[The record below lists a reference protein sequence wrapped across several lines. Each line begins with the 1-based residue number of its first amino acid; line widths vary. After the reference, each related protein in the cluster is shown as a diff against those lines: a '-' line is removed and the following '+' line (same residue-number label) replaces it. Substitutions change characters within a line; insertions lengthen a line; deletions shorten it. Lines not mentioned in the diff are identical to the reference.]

1 MSQRPGPT
9 ARLIAALELFAAWL
23 LAAITALTFTS
34 VVLRYAF
41 NWSIPDSFDAGRNLL
56 GIAIFWGIA
65 LAAYRGEHITV
76 DLLWSALGPRA
87 RRIMDAFAGIVTL
100 LCLAVFTWAMA
111 DKVLSTYRDNVLTFD
126 LHLPVWIFYAVA
138 WVGLALCI
146 PLLLTRLWRQFTQP
160 EAGEASATRTTPLKP
175 G

>member
-1 MSQRPGPT
+1 MSQRRG
-9 ARLIAALELFAAWL
+9 LIDRWIGAMELFAAWL
-23 LAAITALTFTS
+23 LAAITALTFIS

-41 NWSIPDSFDAGRNLL
+41 NWSIPDAFDIGRNLL
-56 GIAIFWGIA
+56 GVAIFWGIA

-87 RRIMDAFAGIVTL
+87 RRAMDAFAGTLAL
-100 LCLAVFTWAMA
+100 LCLAVFMWAMA

-138 WVGLALCI
+138 WIGLALCI
-146 PLLLTRLWRQFTQP
+146 PLLLLRLWRQL
-160 EAGEASATRTTPLKP
+160 TRAQTSVPTTAVE
-175 G
+175 

>member
-1 MSQRPGPT
+1 MSQRPGLMGRVIG
-9 ARLIAALELFAAWL
+9 AMELFAAWL

-87 RRIMDAFAGIVTL
+87 RRVLDAFAGVVAL
-100 LCLAVFTWAMA
+100 LCLAVFAWAMA

-126 LHLPVWIFYAVA
+126 LHLPVWMFYALA
-138 WVGLALCI
+138 WFGLALCV
-146 PLLLTRLWRQFTQP
+146 PLLLLRLWRQ
-160 EAGEASATRTTPLKP
+160 ATRTEAAKPPQSPTPE
-175 G
+175 

>member
-9 ARLIAALELFAAWL
+9 ARLLAAMELFAAWL
-23 LAAITALTFTS
+23 LAAITALTFIS

-87 RRIMDAFAGIVTL
+87 RRVMDAFAGIVTL
-100 LCLAVFTWAMA
+100 LCVAVFAWAMA

-138 WVGLALCI
+138 WAGLALCI
-146 PLLLTRLWRQFTQP
+146 PLLLARLWRQLMRP
-160 EAGEASATRTTPLKP
+160 EAGEPAQPAAPH
-175 G
+175 

>member
-1 MSQRPGPT
+1 MG
-9 ARLIAALELFAAWL
+9 RLI
-23 LAAITALTFTS
+23 
-34 VVLRYAF
+34 

-87 RRIMDAFAGIVTL
+87 RRAMDAFAGTVAL
-100 LCLAVFTWAMA
+100 LCLAVFAWAMG

-126 LHLPVWIFYAVA
+126 LHLPVCMFYAVA
-138 WVGLALCI
+138 WIGLALCV
-146 PLLLTRLWRQFTQP
+146 PLLLLRFWRQVTRIEADQP
-160 EAGEASATRTTPLKP
+160 SRSPAPE
-175 G
+175 

>member
-1 MSQRPGPT
+1 MSQRPGPP

-23 LAAITALTFTS
+23 LAAITTLTFTS

-76 DLLWSALGPRA
+76 DLLWSTLGPRA

-138 WVGLALCI
+138 CVGLALCI
-146 PLLLTRLWRQFTQP
+146 PLLLTRLWRQFTQL

>member
-1 MSQRPGPT
+1 MSQPGPT
-9 ARLIAALELFAAWL
+9 ARLLATLELFASWL
-23 LAAITALTFTS
+23 LAAITALTFIS

-65 LAAYRGEHITV
+65 LAAYRGEHIAV

-87 RRIMDAFAGIVTL
+87 RRVMDAFAGIVTL

-126 LHLPVWIFYAVA
+126 IHLPVWIFYAVA

-146 PLLLTRLWRQFTQP
+146 PLLLLRQWRQLMRAR
-160 EAGEASATRTTPLKP
+160 AGEPAQPAAPH
-175 G
+175 

>member
-1 MSQRPGPT
+1 MSQRPGLMGRVIS
-9 ARLIAALELFAAWL
+9 AMELFAAWL

-41 NWSIPDSFDAGRNLL
+41 NWSIPDSFDASRNLL

-76 DLLWSALGPRA
+76 DLLWSALAPRA
-87 RRIMDAFAGIVTL
+87 RRVMDAFAGAVAL
-100 LCLAVFTWAMA
+100 LCLAVFAWAMA

-126 LHLPVWIFYAVA
+126 LHLPVWMFYALA
-138 WVGLALCI
+138 WIGLALCV
-146 PLLLTRLWRQFTQP
+146 PLQLLRLWRQV
-160 EAGEASATRTTPLKP
+160 TRTEVDQPSQSP
-175 G
+175 APE

>member
-1 MSQRPGPT
+1 MSQRPGPV
-9 ARLIAALELFAAWL
+9 ARFIPALELFAAWL

-41 NWSIPDSFDAGRNLL
+41 SWSIPDSFDAGRNLL

-87 RRIMDAFAGIVTL
+87 RRVMDAFAGIVTL
-100 LCLAVFTWAMA
+100 VCLAVFTWAMA
-111 DKVLSTYRDNVLTFD
+111 DKVLGTYRDNLLTFD

-138 WVGLALCI
+138 WAGLALCI
-146 PLLLTRLWRQFTQP
+146 PLLLLRLWRQLMRP
-160 EAGEASATRTTPLKP
+160 EAGEPARPATPH
-175 G
+175 